1 MESQRKLKH
10 THNTLFTNCPSN
22 RQAQTDIFC
31 CAPTRTKNGRHQ
43 DIFSFFFCVFE
54 WKRERIV
61 SFKKITRDSRR
72 KRTKKWTVCYSLRGC
87 PPTTWPRKLKRNFAL
102 LLFEYYGINVF
113 HFNPHFHTLASQL
126 TFFSLGRWLLVER
139 LLPTPEIRGSNPVIG
154 QLLNRTFVYCQL
166 YWTDEN
172 KEKEAENG
180 PFK

>member
-87 PPTTWPRKLKRNFAL
+87 PPTTWPRKLKRNFTL
-102 LLFEYYGINVF
+102 LLLLLLGQRPTHADTHNMTHTHWMKWLKKRSPARHETNSCHLAFVTSR
-113 HFNPHFHTLASQL
+113 HFLCLKKKIQI
-126 TFFSLGRWLLVER
+126 FSWWRR
-139 LLPTPEIRGSNPVIG
+139 S
-154 QLLNRTFVYCQL
+154 CQKQK
-166 YWTDEN
+166 DSEM
-172 KEKEAENG
+172 
-180 PFK
+180 